1 MLDDPNVDFCVQ
13 TCHIDSQHL
22 GIHCLGPHMSTTDER
37 WYELRN
43 AIYLMNL
50 PLAADL
56 LRQQPTL
63 LKLSNALGE
72 TVLHFLAVENHAEGV
87 AWLHSQGSPID
98 TKNKFGIP
106 VLFEVASLQNKELFT
121 WFVKKGADLR
131 ATNSEGQDIV
141 EHLLEFDDDAMAE
154 WVRAVFEEVTTPAV
168 TQG

>member
-1 MLDDPNVDFCVQ
+1 
-13 TCHIDSQHL
+13 
-22 GIHCLGPHMSTTDER
+22 MSTTDER

-56 LRQQPTL
+56 VRREPTL

-87 AWLHSQGSPID
+87 AWLHSQGSPIN

-121 WFVKKGADLR
+121 WLVEKGADIR

-141 EHLLEFDDDAMAE
+141 EHLLEFDDNDMAA
-154 WVRAVFEEVTTPAV
+154 WVRAVINEVASTVRSAIPSF
-168 TQG
+168 QN